1 MSAIK
6 TSAAKRRH
14 LFSCVINEQT
24 ACDSRRWSA
33 VARVCES
40 KKYKGHRSMY
50 TGKADR
56 NAVYKT
62 HKFFNRECKKGRS
75 LFFLSVISAAAILA
89 GTVLTGCSRADDL
102 VQEQT
107 ETENY
112 ALTVFT
118 AQERKEWEPV
128 NQGS

>member
-1 MSAIK
+1 
-6 TSAAKRRH
+6 
-14 LFSCVINEQT
+14 
-24 ACDSRRWSA
+24 
-33 VARVCES
+33 
-40 KKYKGHRSMY
+40 MY

-56 NAVYKT
+56 NAAYKKY
-62 HKFFNRECKKGRS
+62 KFFNRECKQGRS

-128 NQGS
+128 IKEFEERTGWNVKVETGSAKEMLSRLEKKRKQNGMWFLVSVRMH

>member
-1 MSAIK
+1 
-6 TSAAKRRH
+6 
-14 LFSCVINEQT
+14 
-24 ACDSRRWSA
+24 
-33 VARVCES
+33 
-40 KKYKGHRSMY
+40 MY

-128 NQGS
+128 IKEVEERTGWNVRVETGSAKEMLSQLEKREDRQRCLDRIFSGIFCYFI